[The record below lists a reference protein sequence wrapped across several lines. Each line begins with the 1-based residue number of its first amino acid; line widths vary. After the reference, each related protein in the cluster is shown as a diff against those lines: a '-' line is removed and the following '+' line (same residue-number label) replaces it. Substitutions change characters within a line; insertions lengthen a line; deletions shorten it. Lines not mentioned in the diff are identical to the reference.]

1 MYEIPNTKSNL
12 IQKGENMKKH
22 ILSLTLGSLLV
33 SALSAEDDG
42 FYTSVGY
49 QIGEAAQ
56 MVTNT
61 KGIQELS
68 DNYEKLNNLL
78 TRYSTLNTLI
88 KLSADP
94 SAVSGAINNL
104 NAGATGLLK
113 EKTNSPAYQAVSL
126 ALNAAVGLWN
136 TIGYAIMCGNGN
148 GTGSGPGSV
157 IFNNQPGQSST
168 AITCNRYEATGPGK
182 SMSIDE
188 FKKLN
193 EAYQIIQQ
201 ALKNQNGFPELG
213 GNGAKVS
220 VKYSYECKQENENSN
235 INGGVNQFCEAKNG
249 SSSSGS
255 GSNGSNGTSTQ
266 TTTQDGVTITTT
278 YNSNKATVKFDITNN
293 AQQLLNQAANIMQVL
308 NTQCP
313 LVRSTHN
320 ENAPGGGQPWGL
332 STSGNACQI
341 FQQEFSEVTSMI
353 KNAQEI
359 VAQSKIA
366 NANQKAEI
374 ANPSNFNP
382 FTDASFAQSMLK
394 NARAQAEMFNLAE
407 QVKQNLEVM
416 QNNNNVNENLGGF
429 GTGMTNFVSAF
440 LASCRTDGTLPN
452 AGVTNNT
459 WGAGCA
465 YVGETITALNN
476 SIAHFGTQAQQIQ
489 QAENIADT
497 LVNFKSRYSELGNT
511 YNSITTALS
520 SIPNAQSLQN
530 AVSKKNNPY
539 SPQGI
544 ETNYYLNQNS
554 YNQIQTINQEL
565 GRNPFRKVGIVSSQ
579 TNNGA
584 MNGIGIQVGYKQFFG
599 QKRRW
604 GARYYGFFDYNHA
617 FIKSSFFNS
626 ASDVWTYGFGAD
638 ALYNFIND
646 KATNFLGK
654 NNKLSVGLFGGIAL
668 AGTSWLNSEYVNL
681 ATMNNVYNAKMNVA
695 NFQFLF
701 NMGVRM
707 NLARSKKKGSDHA
720 AQHGIELG
728 LKIPTINTNYYS
740 FMGAELKYRRL
751 YSVYL
756 NYVFAY

>member
-1 MYEIPNTKSNL
+1 
-12 IQKGENMKKH
+12 MKKH

-33 SALSAEDDG
+33 STLSAEDDG

-78 TRYSTLNTLI
+78 NRYSTLNTLI
-88 KLSADP
+88 KLSSDP

-113 EKTNSPAYQAVSL
+113 EKINSPAYQAVSL

-157 IFNNQPGQSST
+157 IFNSEPGQGST
-168 AITCNRYEATGPGK
+168 QITCNRYEATGPGK

-201 ALKNQNGFPELG
+201 ALKEQNGFPELG
-213 GNGAKVS
+213 SNGTKVN
-220 VKYSYECKQENENSN
+220 VTYNYECKQTDQ
-235 INGGVNQFCEAKNG
+235 INGGVDQFCKAKNG
-249 SSSSGS
+249 TSSSSNS
-255 GSNGSNGTSTQ
+255 STQTTTQ

-278 YNSNKATVKFDITNN
+278 YNSNKATVEFQITNN
-293 AQQLLNQAANIMQVL
+293 AQELLNQAANIMQVL

-313 LVRSTHN
+313 LVRSRNN
-320 ENAPGGGQPWGL
+320 ENGLGDGSPWGL
-332 STSGNACQI
+332 STHGNACQI
-341 FQQEFSEVTSMI
+341 FQQEFSQVTSMI

-366 NANQKAEI
+366 NTNQQAEI

-382 FTDASFAQSMLK
+382 YTDASFAQSMLK
-394 NARAQAEMFNLAE
+394 NAQAQASMFNLAE
-407 QVKQNLEVM
+407 QVKKNLEVM
-416 QNNNNVNENLGGF
+416 QNNNNVNESLGGF
-429 GTGMTNFVSAF
+429 GNGMTNFVSAF
-440 LASCRTDGTLPN
+440 LASCKSDGTSPN
-452 AGVTNNT
+452 EGVTSNT

-476 SIAHFGTQAQQIQ
+476 SIAHFGTQEQQIQ

-520 SIPNAQSLQN
+520 KVPNAQSLQN
-530 AVSKKNNPY
+530 VVSKKNNPY

-544 ETNYYLNQNS
+544 DTNYYLNQNS
-554 YNQIQTINQEL
+554 YNQVQTINQEL

-599 QKRRW
+599 QKRKW

-681 ATMNNVYNAKMNVA
+681 ATVNNVYNAKMNVA

>member
-1 MYEIPNTKSNL
+1 
-12 IQKGENMKKH
+12 MKKH

-33 SALSAEDDG
+33 STLSAEDDG

-56 MVTNT
+56 MVKNT

-136 TIGYAIMCGNGN
+136 TIGYAVMCGNGN
-148 GTGSGPGSV
+148 GTGGGPGSV
-157 IFNNQPGQSST
+157 IFNDQPGQYST
-168 AITCNRYEATGPGK
+168 AITCNRYESTGPGK
-182 SMSIDE
+182 SMTIDE

-193 EAYQIIQQ
+193 EAYQIIQK
-201 ALKNQNGFPELG
+201 ALKNQEGFPELG
-213 GNGAKVS
+213 ANGTGVN
-220 VKYSYECKQENENSN
+220 VTYTYECKQTND
-235 INGGVNQFCEAKNG
+235 INGGVNQFCQAKNG
-249 SSSSGS
+249 SSSGS

-278 YNSNKATVKFDITNN
+278 YNSNKATVKFNITND

-313 LVRSTHN
+313 LVRSTNN
-320 ENAPGGGQPWGL
+320 ENAPGDGKPWGL
-332 STSGNACQI
+332 STSGDACQI
-341 FQQEFSEVTSMI
+341 FQQEFSQVTSMI

-382 FTDASFAQSMLK
+382 FTDASFAQSMLA

-407 QVKQNLEVM
+407 QVKKNLEVM
-416 QNNNNVNENLGGF
+416 KNNNNVSKSLEGF
-429 GTGMTNFVSAF
+429 GQGTTNFVSAF
-440 LASCRTDGTLPN
+440 LATCKSDGTLPN
-452 AGVTNNT
+452 AGVTSNT

-465 YVGETITALNN
+465 YVGETITALTN
-476 SIAHFGTQAQQIQ
+476 SIAHFGTQEQQIQ

-599 QKRRW
+599 QK
-604 GARYYGFFDYNHA
+604 
-617 FIKSSFFNS
+617 
-626 ASDVWTYGFGAD
+626 
-638 ALYNFIND
+638 
-646 KATNFLGK
+646 
-654 NNKLSVGLFGGIAL
+654 
-668 AGTSWLNSEYVNL
+668 
-681 ATMNNVYNAKMNVA
+681 
-695 NFQFLF
+695 
-701 NMGVRM
+701 
-707 NLARSKKKGSDHA
+707 
-720 AQHGIELG
+720 
-728 LKIPTINTNYYS
+728 
-740 FMGAELKYRRL
+740 
-751 YSVYL
+751 
-756 NYVFAY
+756 

>member
-1 MYEIPNTKSNL
+1 
-12 IQKGENMKKH
+12 MKKTLL
-22 ILSLTLGSLLV
+22 LSLSLSFL
-33 SALSAEDDG
+33 LHAEDDG

-61 KGIQELS
+61 KGIQQLS
-68 DNYEKLNNLL
+68 ENYEKLNNFLNN
-78 TRYSTLNTLI
+78 YSTLNTLI

-94 SAVSGAINNL
+94 SAINDARDNL
-104 NAGATGLLK
+104 GSSSRNLLDV
-113 EKTNSPAYQAVSL
+113 KTNSPAYQAVLL
-126 ALNAAVGLWN
+126 ALNAAVGLWQV
-136 TIGYAIMCGNGN
+136 TSYAFTAC
-148 GTGSGPGSV
+148 GPGSNENANGG
-157 IFNNQPGQSST
+157 IQTFNNVPGQNT
-168 AITCNRYEATGPGK
+168 TTITCNSYYQPGHGGPISTANYAK
-182 SMSIDE
+182 I
-188 FKKLN
+188 N
-193 EAYQIIQQ
+193 QAYQIIQK
-201 ALKNQNGFPELG
+201 ALT
-213 GNGAKVS
+213 A
-220 VKYSYECKQENENSN
+220 
-235 INGGVNQFCEAKNG
+235 
-249 SSSSGS
+249 
-255 GSNGSNGTSTQ
+255 NGSNGDGVPVLSNTTTKLDFTINGDKRTGGSPNTPEKFPWSDGKYIHTQWINTKSTQ
-266 TTTQDGVTITTT
+266 TTEKINTE
-278 YNSNKATVKFDITNN
+278 NN
-293 AQQLLNQAANIMQVL
+293 AQELLKQASIIITTL
-308 NTQCP
+308 NEACP
-313 LVRSTHN
+313 N
-320 ENAPGGGQPWGL
+320 FQNGGSGYWQGI
-332 STSGNACQI
+332 SGNGTMCGMFKNEISAIQG
-341 FQQEFSEVTSMI
+341 MI
-353 KNAQEI
+353 ANAQEA
-359 VAQSKIA
+359 VAQSKIVSE
-366 NANQKAEI
+366 NAQNQNNLDTAK
-374 ANPSNFNP
+374 SFNP
-382 FTDASFAQSMLK
+382 YTDASFAQSMLK
-394 NARAQAEMFNLAE
+394 NAQAQAEILNQAE
-407 QVKQNLEVM
+407 QVVKNFEKIPK
-416 QNNNNVNENLGGF
+416 
-429 GTGMTNFVSAF
+429 NFVSDS
-440 LASCRTDGTLPN
+440 LGVCYEVQGGERRGTNP
-452 AGVTNNT
+452 GQVTSNT

-465 YVGETITALNN
+465 YVEQTITNLNN
-476 SIAHFGTQAQQIQ
+476 SIAHFGTQEQQIQ

-497 LVNFKSRYSELGNT
+497 LVHFKSRYSELGNT

-520 SIPNAQSLQN
+520 KVPNAQSLQN
-530 AVSKKNNPY
+530 VVGKKNNPY

-599 QKRRW
+599 QKRKW

-681 ATMNNVYNAKMNVA
+681 ATVNNVYNAKMNVA

>member
-1 MYEIPNTKSNL
+1 
-12 IQKGENMKKH
+12 
-22 ILSLTLGSLLV
+22 
-33 SALSAEDDG
+33 
-42 FYTSVGY
+42 
-49 QIGEAAQ
+49 

-113 EKTNSPAYQAVSL
+113 EKTNSPAYQAVLL

-136 TIGYAIMCGNGN
+136 TIGYAVMCGNGN
-148 GTGSGPGSV
+148 GTESGPGSV
-157 IFNNQPGQSST
+157 VFNGEPGQGST
-168 AITCNRYEATGPGK
+168 AITCNRYESTGPGK

-201 ALKNQNGFPELG
+201 ALKKGNGFPELG
-213 GNGAKVS
+213 GSGTKVE
-220 VKYSYECKQENENSN
+220 VEYKYECKQNNGSD
-235 INGGVNQFCEAKNG
+235 INGGVNQFCKAKNG
-249 SSSSGS
+249 SSSNGGS
-255 GSNGSNGTSTQ
+255 GSSTQ
-266 TTTQDGVTITTT
+266 TTTQNGVTITTT
-278 YNSNKATVKFDITNN
+278 YDNNKATVNFNITNN
-293 AQQLLNQAANIMQVL
+293 AQELLNQAANIMQVL

-313 LVRSTHN
+313 LVRSTHD

-341 FQQEFSEVTSMI
+341 FQQEFSQVTNMI

-359 VAQSKIA
+359 IAQSKIA
-366 NANQKAEI
+366 NTNQKAEI

-382 FTDASFAQSMLK
+382 FTDASFAQDMLK

-416 QNNNNVNENLGGF
+416 KNNNNVNAKLAGF
-429 GTGMTNFVSAF
+429 GKEMTNFVSAF
-440 LASCRTDGTLPN
+440 LASCKDGGGTLPN
-452 AGVTNNT
+452 QGVTSNT

-465 YVGETITALNN
+465 YVQETITALTN
-476 SIAHFGTQAQQIQ
+476 SIAHFGTQEQQIQ

-497 LVNFKSRYSELGNT
+497 LVNFKSRYNELGNT

-520 SIPNAQSLQN
+520 NIPNAQSLQN

-544 ETNYYLNQNS
+544 ETNYYLNQNA

-599 QKRRW
+599 QKRKW

-681 ATMNNVYNAKMNVA
+681 ATVNNVYNAKMNVA

-707 NLARSKKKGSDHA
+707 NLARSKKKGSDHV